1 MMDWLIQTDADTRVL
16 EARLAMRPIVSSG
29 VLLVLLALAWLV
41 VVLMHRS
48 RRLEIGTRWRV
59 VLGLLRIAILA
70 MPVLMLTQP
79 HVLARLE
86 RSIPRTLVLLLDQ
99 SRSMTVADGTESTP
113 SSRWQR
119 ATRSVEDAIA
129 QCGSAQVATYVFGEE
144 TRPVEELGALQQP
157 LFQRRTAIGDA
168 LHHVV
173 ADTSGQS
180 VAGVIVLSDGA
191 DNGSSP
197 QHAPLQVARML
208 ARQSIPVHTV
218 LVGNEQPRDVS
229 VGVVAEAP
237 FAFAGDPVPVRVHIE
252 HRGFADEAVTI
263 TLLDGDRVL
272 HTRDVALPAEDKPVV
287 EHFEI
292 QPQRKGKMRCRAEV
306 TPLPGE
312 LTVNNN
318 SAATEIR
325 VVDQPI
331 RLLYVE
337 HWPRWQYQFLRNA
350 LRRDHRFAPHL
361 VLLTEDPATPIEERQ
376 AASFPTTREEL
387 EAFDVI
393 VLGDL
398 SPQDLSPQQWSWV
411 HDHVIENGAGLV
423 LIAGPRHMPAMFA
436 DTPIGSLL
444 PFGRV
449 VGAAEEEVDPFRP
462 AITPIGAHHPLMR
475 LGFGDDPG
483 AIWQQLPELQ
493 WYVRVD
499 ELKPGAVTLAQRPG
513 RAGDEPEP
521 LIVLQRA
528 GRGSVLYV
536 GTDET
541 WRWRYEVG
549 NRYFYG
555 FWAHGIQH
563 VGMRHRVGQFSA
575 VRIETPMQRIA
586 PNVPVAVSVAFDA
599 ASDID
604 VDVRE
609 VRTLIAESAD
619 GVLSSFAL
627 RQATDSPFVYEATIE
642 LSGEGG
648 YRLYVEGFEDRGD
661 TVIEVSAAG
670 DTDPEL
676 AAPVVNPGLLRQMA
690 ELTGGTY
697 TTVDGVSGLIDTIDL
712 SPLRYRWS
720 QRVAL
725 WDGWTA
731 LLILTLL
738 LTAEWVLRKW
748 IYLP

>member
-16 EARLAMRPIVSSG
+16 EAHLSARPIVSMG
-29 VLLVLLALAWLV
+29 VLLVILAAAWLLV
-41 VVLMHRS
+41 ILMHRS
-48 RRLEIGTRWRV
+48 RRLEIGTPWRV
-59 VLGLLRIAILA
+59 ALGLLRAAILA
-70 MPVLMLTQP
+70 LPVLMLTQP

-99 SRSMTVADGTESTP
+99 SRSMTVADGPESTP
-113 SSRWQR
+113 SSRWER
-119 ATRSVEDAIA
+119 ATRSVEDVMAR
-129 QCGSAQVATYVFGEE
+129 CGDAQVATYVFGDE
-144 TRPVEELGALQQP
+144 TQAVEELGALRDP
-157 LFQRRTAIGDA
+157 SFQRRTAIGDA
-168 LHHVV
+168 LHHVA
-173 ADTSGQS
+173 ADTSSQS
-180 VAGVIVLSDGA
+180 VVGVIVWSDGA
-191 DNGSSP
+191 DNASSP
-197 QHAPLQVARML
+197 QHAPLQVARTL
-208 ARQSIPVHTV
+208 AKQDIPVHTV

-229 VGVVAEAP
+229 VSVVAEAP
-237 FAFAGDPVPVRVHIE
+237 FAFSSDPVPIRVHVE

-272 HTRDVALPAEDKPVV
+272 HTRDVVLPGDDKPVV
-287 EHFEI
+287 ERFEI
-292 QPQRKGKMRCRAEV
+292 QPQREGKMRCRVEV

-312 LTVNNN
+312 LTTNNN
-318 SAATEIR
+318 TAATEVH
-325 VVDQPI
+325 VVEVPI

-376 AASFPTTREEL
+376 TASFPTTVEEL

-398 SPQDLSPQQWSWV
+398 SPQDLSPQQWNWV
-411 HDHVIENGAGLV
+411 HDHVVENGAGLV
-423 LIAGPRHMPAMFA
+423 LIAGPRHMPASFA
-436 DTPIGSLL
+436 DTPIGPLL
-444 PFGRV
+444 PFERV
-449 VGAAEEEVDPFRP
+449 VSAAEDEADPFRP
-462 AITPIGAHHPLMR
+462 TLTPLGAHHPLMR
-475 LGFGDDPG
+475 LGFGDDPS

-493 WYVRVD
+493 WHVQID
-499 ELKPGAVTLAQRPG
+499 ALKPGAVTLAQKPG
-513 RAGDEPEP
+513 EAGDAPEP

-541 WRWRYEVG
+541 WRWRYELG

-563 VGMRHRVGQFSA
+563 VGMRHRVGQFSS
-575 VRIETPMQRIA
+575 VRIETPTQRIA
-586 PNVPVAVSVAFDA
+586 PDVPATVSVAFDA
-599 ASDID
+599 TGDMDVSDAMI
-604 VDVRE
+604 
-609 VRTLIAESAD
+609 LMAETAD
-619 GVLSSFAL
+619 GRLSSFKL
-627 RQATDSPFVYEATIE
+627 RQAADSPYVYATTIE
-642 LSGEGG
+642 LAEEGR
-648 YRLYVEGFEDRGD
+648 YRLYVEGFEDRGEA
-661 TVIEVSAAG
+661 TIEVSKAG

-676 AAPVVNPGLLRQMA
+676 AAPVVNPGLLRQIA
-690 ELTGGTY
+690 ELTGGTC
-697 TTVDGVSGLIDTIDL
+697 TTVDGVAELMESIDL

-731 LLILTLL
+731 LVILALL